1 MTTGFID
8 KAALADLA
16 ASFGVSLDETALDRF
31 DLYAKLLCDWNEK
44 INLTAITDPGEI
56 VVKHFADSLS
66 VLGAVSVKEGAS
78 LIDVGTGAGFP
89 GLALKIAR
97 PDLRVTLLDST
108 KKKLLVLE
116 DIAQKL
122 DLSVVLLHKRA
133 EEAGRDPLLREQFD
147 LATARAVANLRE
159 LAEYCLPFVR
169 VGGRFLAMKSAK
181 TEAEL
186 DEAKAAVRLLG
197 GKTAAVHTV
206 SLPEAG
212 ERTVI
217 EIEKFSSTPAL
228 YPRPSA
234 KIARFPLK

>member
-1 MTTGFID
+1 M
-8 KAALADLA
+8 
-16 ASFGVSLDETALDRF
+16 
-31 DLYAKLLCDWNEK
+31 
-44 INLTAITDPGEI
+44 
-56 VVKHFADSLS
+56 
-66 VLGAVSVKEGAS
+66 GAVSVKEGAS

-133 EEAGRDPLLREQFD
+133 EEAGRDPLLREQLD

-217 EIEKFSSTPAL
+217 EIEKRSTTPAA
-228 YPRPSA
+228 YPRPAA

>member
-1 MTTGFID
+1 MTEAFIN
-8 KAALADLA
+8 KAQLAALAE
-16 ASFGVSLDETALDRF
+16 SFDVALDETALERF
-31 DLYAKLLCDWNEK
+31 NTYARLLCSWNEK
-44 INLTAITDPGEI
+44 INLTAITVPEEI

-66 VLGAVSVKEGAS
+66 LLQAAEIPQNAA

-108 KKKLLVLE
+108 KKKLMVLQ
-116 DIAQKL
+116 DISQAL
-122 DLSVVLLHKRA
+122 GLPVELLHQRA
-133 EEAGRDPLLREQFD
+133 EEAGKQPACRERFD
-147 LATARAVANLRE
+147 IATARAVANLRE

-186 DEAKAAVRLLG
+186 EEAKAAIRLLG
-197 GKTAAVHTV
+197 GKTTAVHTV
-206 SLPEAG
+206 NLSEAG
-212 ERTVI
+212 ERTVV
-217 EIEKFSSTPAL
+217 EIQKTSPTPAL

>member
-1 MTTGFID
+1 MTDPFID
-8 KAALADLA
+8 KAKLADLA
-16 ASFGVSLDETALDRF
+16 ASFGVSLDKTALERF
-31 DLYAKLLCDWNEK
+31 DLYAKLLCNWNEK
-44 INLTAITDPGEI
+44 INLTAITAPDEI

-66 VLGAVSVKEGAS
+66 VLQTASPEQGAS

-89 GLALKIAR
+89 GLTLKIAR

-108 KKKLLVLE
+108 QKKLLVLA

-122 DLSVVLLHKRA
+122 DVSVDLFHKRA
-133 EEAGRDPLLREQFD
+133 EEAGRDPDYREQFD
-147 LATARAVANLRE
+147 FATARAVANLRE

-217 EIEKFSSTPAL
+217 EIEKRSTTPAA
-228 YPRPSA
+228 YPRPAA

>member
-1 MTTGFID
+1 MTEPFID
-8 KAALADLA
+8 KAKLADLA
-16 ASFGVSLDETALDRF
+16 ASFGVSLDETALERF
-31 DLYAKLLCDWNEK
+31 DLYAKLLCNWNEK
-44 INLTAITDPGEI
+44 INLTAITAPDEI

-66 VLGAVSVKEGAS
+66 VLQTVSPAQGAS

-108 KKKLLVLE
+108 QKKLLVLA

-122 DLSVVLLHKRA
+122 DVSVDLLHKRA
-133 EEAGRDPLLREQFD
+133 EEAGRDPAYREQFHF
-147 LATARAVANLRE
+147 ATARAVANLRE

-217 EIEKFSSTPAL
+217 EIEKRSTTPAA
-228 YPRPSA
+228 YPRPAA

>member
-1 MTTGFID
+1 MTEPFID
-8 KAALADLA
+8 KAKLADLA
-16 ASFGVSLDETALDRF
+16 ASFGVLLDETARERF
-31 DLYAKLLCDWNEK
+31 DCYAKLLCEWNEK
-44 INLTAITDPGEI
+44 INLTAITDPDEI

-66 VLGAVSVKEGAS
+66 VLQAVSPAEGAS

-97 PDLRVTLLDST
+97 PDLQVTLLDST

-122 DLSVVLLHKRA
+122 ELDVVLLHKRA
-133 EEAGRDPLLREQFD
+133 EETGRDPLYREQFD
-147 LATARAVANLRE
+147 FATARAVANLRE

-181 TEAEL
+181 TDAEL
-186 DEAKAAVRLLG
+186 AEAKAAVRLLG

-206 SLPEAG
+206 TLPQAG

-217 EIEKFSSTPAL
+217 EIEKRSTTPAA
-228 YPRPSA
+228 YPRPAA

>member
-1 MTTGFID
+1 MTEPFINRAQL
-8 KAALADLA
+8 AALA
-16 ASFGVSLDETALDRF
+16 ASFDVSLDETALDRF
-31 DLYAKLLCDWNEK
+31 DLYARLLCSWNEK
-44 INLTAITDPGEI
+44 INLTAITAPDEI
-56 VVKHFADSLS
+56 AVKHFADSLS
-66 VLGAVSVKEGAS
+66 LLQTVEIPQNAA

-108 KKKLLVLE
+108 RKKLTVLE
-116 DIAQKL
+116 EISGAL
-122 DLSVVLLHKRA
+122 GLSVELLHLRA
-133 EEAGRDPLLREQFD
+133 EEAGRQAAFRERFD

-181 TEAEL
+181 TETEL
-186 DEAKAAVRLLG
+186 EEAKAAIRLLG
-197 GKTAAVHTV
+197 GKTAAVHAVT
-206 SLPEAG
+206 LREAG

-217 EIEKFSSTPAL
+217 EIEKVSPTSAL

-234 KIARFPLK
+234 KIARLPLK